1 MRRLRKK
8 PQDKP
13 EIPIAPLI
21 DAVFLLLI
29 YFMVTSSLEKQ
40 EADISFELP
49 GTVEQEE
56 PVELPDEQIIEIRED
71 GQIVVNEYNYDAP
84 GAKRLIQLQ
93 AMLTRL
99 QEASVAN
106 KTTTQVTIA
115 PDQKTKH
122 SIIIRVMDAVSA
134 AGITG
139 VNFAIEPDLDRLK

>member
-1 MRRLRKK
+1 MRQLKKKSQSK
-8 PQDKP
+8 PQ
-13 EIPIAPLI
+13 IPIAPLI

-56 PVELPDEQIIEIRED
+56 PLELPDEQVIEIREN
-71 GQIVVNEYNYDAP
+71 GQIIVNEYSYDSP
-84 GAKRLIQLQ
+84 QSNRLIELQ

-99 QEASVAN
+99 QESSLAN
-106 KTTTQVTIA
+106 KTVTQVTIA
-115 PDQKTKH
+115 PDPKTRH
-122 SIIIRVMDAVSA
+122 AQIIRVMDAVAA

-139 VNFAIEPDLDRLK
+139 VNFSLED

>member
-49 GTVEQEE
+49 GTVEQEK
-56 PVELPDEQIIEIRED
+56 PIELPDEQIIEIRED

-84 GAKRLIQLQ
+84 GAKRMIQLQ

-99 QEASVAN
+99 QKASVAN

-139 VNFAIEPDLDRLK
+139 VNFAIELD

>member
-8 PQDKP
+8 QQDKP

-139 VNFAIEPDLDRLK
+139 VNFAIELE

>member
-8 PQDKP
+8 TQDKP

-56 PVELPDEQIIEIRED
+56 PIELPDEQIIEIRED

-139 VNFAIEPDLDRLK
+139 VNFAIELD

>member
-1 MRRLRKK
+1 MRRLKKK
-8 PQDKP
+8 PEDKP
-13 EIPIAPLI
+13 DIPIAPLI

-56 PVELPDEQIIEIRED
+56 PLELPDEQIIEIRED
-71 GQIVVNEYNYDAP
+71 GQVVVNEYNYDSP
-84 GAKRLIQLQ
+84 DSVRLIELR

-99 QEASVAN
+99 QEASQAN

-115 PDQKTKH
+115 PAPNTRH
-122 SIIIRVMDAVSA
+122 ARIIRVMDAVSA

-139 VNFAIEPDLDRLK
+139 VNFAIEEE

>member
-56 PVELPDEQIIEIRED
+56 PIELPDEQIIEIRED

-122 SIIIRVMDAVSA
+122 SVIIRVMDAVSA

-139 VNFAIEPDLDRLK
+139 VNFAIELD

>member
-1 MRRLRKK
+1 MRRLIKK
-8 PQDKP
+8 PQSKP
-13 EIPIAPLI
+13 QIPIAPLI

-56 PVELPDEQIIEIRED
+56 PLELPDEQVIEIHEN
-71 GQIVVNEYNYDAP
+71 GQIVVNEYSYDSP
-84 GAKRLIQLQ
+84 QSNRLIELQ

-99 QEASVAN
+99 QESSPAN
-106 KTTTQVTIA
+106 KTVTQVTIA
-115 PDQKTKH
+115 PDPNTRH
-122 SIIIRVMDAVSA
+122 SRIIKVMDAVAA

-139 VNFAIEPDLDRLK
+139 VNFSLED

>member
-56 PVELPDEQIIEIRED
+56 PIELPDEQIIEIRED

-115 PDQKTKH
+115 PDLKTKH

-139 VNFAIEPDLDRLK
+139 VNFAIELK

>member
-1 MRRLRKK
+1 MRRLKKK

-40 EADISFELP
+40 EADIAFELP

-56 PVELPDEQIIEIRED
+56 PIELPDEQIIEIRED

-139 VNFAIEPDLDRLK
+139 VNFAIELD

>member
-56 PVELPDEQIIEIRED
+56 PLELPDEQIIEIRED

-84 GAKRLIQLQ
+84 GAKRLIELQ

-115 PDQKTKH
+115 PDLKTKH

-139 VNFAIEPDLDRLK
+139 VNFAIELK

>member
-1 MRRLRKK
+1 MRRLREK
-8 PQDKP
+8 PLDKP

-56 PVELPDEQIIEIRED
+56 PIELPDEQIIEIRED

-139 VNFAIEPDLDRLK
+139 VNFAIELE

>member
-56 PVELPDEQIIEIRED
+56 PIELPDEQIIEIRED

-106 KTTTQVTIA
+106 KTTTQVTIS
-115 PDQKTKH
+115 PDQKT
-122 SIIIRVMDAVSA
+122 
-134 AGITG
+134 
-139 VNFAIEPDLDRLK
+139 

>member
-1 MRRLRKK
+1 
-8 PQDKP
+8 
-13 EIPIAPLI
+13 
-21 DAVFLLLI
+21 I

-56 PVELPDEQIIEIRED
+56 PVELPDEQIIEIREN

-84 GAKRLIQLQ
+84 DAKRLIQLE

-115 PDQKTKH
+115 PDQKTRH
-122 SIIIRVMDAVSA
+122 AVIIRVMDAVTA

-139 VNFAIEPDLDRLK
+139 VNFAIELK

>member
-1 MRRLRKK
+1 MRRLKKK
-8 PQDKP
+8 PQSKP
-13 EIPIAPLI
+13 QIPIAPLI

-56 PVELPDEQIIEIRED
+56 PLKLPDEQVIEIREN
-71 GQIVVNEYNYDAP
+71 GQIVVNEYSYDSP
-84 GAKRLIQLQ
+84 QSNRLIELQ

-99 QEASVAN
+99 QESSLAN
-106 KTTTQVTIA
+106 KTVTQVTIA
-115 PDQKTKH
+115 PDLKTRH
-122 SIIIRVMDAVSA
+122 ARIIRVMDAVAA

-139 VNFAIEPDLDRLK
+139 VNFSLED

>member
-8 PQDKP
+8 PQDRP

-71 GQIVVNEYNYDAP
+71 GQIVVNEYNYDSP
-84 GAKRLIQLQ
+84 KSNRLIELQ

-99 QEASVAN
+99 QESSLAN
-106 KTTTQVTIA
+106 KTVTQVTIA
-115 PDQKTKH
+115 PDPKTRH
-122 SIIIRVMDAVSA
+122 ARIIRVMDAVAA

-139 VNFAIEPDLDRLK
+139 VNFSLED

>member
-1 MRRLRKK
+1 MRRLKKK
-8 PQDKP
+8 PEDKP

-56 PVELPDEQIIEIRED
+56 PLELPDEQVIEIRPD
-71 GQIVVNEYNYDAP
+71 GQVVVNEYSYDQP
-84 GAKRLIQLQ
+84 GAPKLIELQ

-99 QEASVAN
+99 QEASLAN

-115 PDQKTKH
+115 PAPKTQH
-122 SIIIRVMDAVSA
+122 AVIIRLMDAVSS
-134 AGITG
+134 AGIKG
-139 VNFAIEPDLDRLK
+139 VNFALEAE

>member
-1 MRRLRKK
+1 MRRLKKK

-71 GQIVVNEYNYDAP
+71 GQIVVNEYNYDSP
-84 GAKRLIQLQ
+84 KSNRLIELQ

-99 QEASVAN
+99 QESSLAN
-106 KTTTQVTIA
+106 KTVTQVTIA
-115 PDQKTKH
+115 PDPKTRH
-122 SIIIRVMDAVSA
+122 ARIIRVMDAVAA

-139 VNFAIEPDLDRLK
+139 VNFSLED

>member
-1 MRRLRKK
+1 MRRLKKK
-8 PQDKP
+8 PQSKP
-13 EIPIAPLI
+13 QIPIAPLI

-56 PVELPDEQIIEIRED
+56 PLELPDEQVIEIREN
-71 GQIVVNEYNYDAP
+71 GQIVVNEYSYDSP
-84 GAKRLIQLQ
+84 QSNRLIELQ

-99 QEASVAN
+99 QESSLAN
-106 KTTTQVTIA
+106 KTVTQVTIA
-115 PDQKTKH
+115 PDLKTRH
-122 SIIIRVMDAVSA
+122 ARIIRVMDAVAA

-139 VNFAIEPDLDRLK
+139 VNFSLED

>member
-1 MRRLRKK
+1 MRRLKKK
-8 PQDKP
+8 PEDKP

-56 PVELPDEQIIEIRED
+56 PVELPDEQVIEIRDD
-71 GQIVVNEYNYDAP
+71 GQIVVNEYSYDSPNAR
-84 GAKRLIQLQ
+84 RLIELQ

-99 QEASVAN
+99 QEASEAN
-106 KTTTQVTIA
+106 KTTTQVTISPA
-115 PDQKTKH
+115 PRTKH
-122 SIIIRVMDAVSA
+122 AVIVRVMDAVSA

-139 VNFAIEPDLDRLK
+139 VNFAIEPQ

>member
-1 MRRLRKK
+1 MRRLKKK
-8 PQDKP
+8 PQSKP
-13 EIPIAPLI
+13 QIPIAPLI

-56 PVELPDEQIIEIRED
+56 PLELPDEQVIEIREN
-71 GQIVVNEYNYDAP
+71 GQIVVNEYNYDSP
-84 GAKRLIQLQ
+84 QSNRLIELQ

-99 QEASVAN
+99 QESSLAN
-106 KTTTQVTIA
+106 KTVTQVTIA
-115 PDQKTKH
+115 PDPKTRHAK
-122 SIIIRVMDAVSA
+122 IIRVMDAVAA

-139 VNFAIEPDLDRLK
+139 VNFSLED